1 MGFKTRNKKK
11 ASNAMIVRRRNG
23 KQDIMS
29 RSNKKGAFV
38 DASLMK
44 KVQVMKKADKKKPIK
59 T

>member
-1 MGFKTRNKKK
+1 
-11 ASNAMIVRRRNG
+11 
-23 KQDIMS
+23 MS

-44 KVQVMKKADKKKPIK
+44 KVNVAKTAGSKKPIK